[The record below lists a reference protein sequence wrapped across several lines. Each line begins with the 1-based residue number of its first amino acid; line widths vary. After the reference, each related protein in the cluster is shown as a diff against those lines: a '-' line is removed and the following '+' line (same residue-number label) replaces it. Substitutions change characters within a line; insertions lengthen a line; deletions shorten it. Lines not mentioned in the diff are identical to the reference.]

1 MEKRCTAAV
10 LCLLLLFSLTAFSG
24 CSAKDPGHSDVPQP
38 AEEVPSAPQADA
50 DAKPYDETP
59 VSSGEHIVKVTG
71 DVPGGETEIDLELL
85 AAEDPGNTF
94 SGRYSAIN
102 NWPSKKF
109 CSASGVRMEAV
120 LGKAGVL
127 DGFRQITVYSTDGY
141 YMSFTRE
148 QVLCERYYFP
158 ELENDS
164 ESGALEA
171 PMMIALAYT
180 SRGAE
185 AEPEPV
191 SAQLVLGQE
200 DVFEHNTPAFVEDIA
215 EIAVSNED
223 PGKWEPAGS
232 FPSPGAIAAGESVK
246 LQHTYSGL
254 AKMYYTTDGTDP
266 TPYSTMYNPS
276 TYQPEV
282 NVPITVTEDVTI
294 RVLVR
299 GYGKND
305 SDISELTFSVA

>member
-1 MEKRCTAAV
+1 MKKRYTAAA
-10 LCLLLLFSLTAFSG
+10 LCLLMILVLLAFCG
-24 CSAKDPGHSDVPQP
+24 CSANGPGDSGAAQPGTDEQP
-38 AEEVPSAPQADA
+38 ASPEDTAPPEV
-50 DAKPYDETP
+50 P
-59 VSSGEHIVKVTG
+59 VSSGEHIVTVTG
-71 DVPGGETEIDLELL
+71 DVPGGDTEIDLELL
-85 AAEDPGNTF
+85 AAGDKDSVFAG
-94 SGRYSAIN
+94 SYSAIN

-120 LGKAGVL
+120 LREAGVL
-127 DGFRQITVYSTDGY
+127 DGFKKVTVYSSDGY

-148 QVLCERYYFP
+148 QVLCERHYYP
-158 ELENDS
+158 NLENDD

-171 PMMIALAYT
+171 PMIIALAYT
-180 SRGAE
+180 SRGAD

-191 SAQLVLGQE
+191 RAQLVLGQE

-215 EIAVSNED
+215 EIEVSNED
-223 PGKWEPAGS
+223 PGKWEPAGA
-232 FPSPGAIAAGESVK
+232 FPAPGAIEAGETVK

-254 AKMYYTTDGTDP
+254 AKLYYTTDGTEP

-299 GYGKND
+299 GYGKHD

>member
-1 MEKRCTAAV
+1 MKKRYIAAAI
-10 LCLLLLFSLTAFSG
+10 CLLMILALLALCG
-24 CSAKDPGHSDVPQP
+24 CSAKEPEQNGVPQP
-38 AEEVPSAPQADA
+38 ETAEPSDEPEEL
-50 DAKPYDETP
+50 KPPEGP
-59 VSSGEHIVKVTG
+59 VSSGEHIVTVTG
-71 DVPGGETEIDLELL
+71 DVPGGSVEIDLELL
-85 AAEDPGNTF
+85 AAEDEAGTF

-120 LGKAGVL
+120 LRKAGAL
-127 DGFRQITVYSTDGY
+127 DGFKQITVYSSDGY

-148 QVLCERYYFP
+148 QVLCERHYFP
-158 ELENDS
+158 NLENDD
-164 ESGALEA
+164 ESGAIEA
-171 PMMIALAYT
+171 PMIIALAYT
-180 SRGAE
+180 SRGAD

-223 PGKWEPAGS
+223 PGKWEPAGA
-232 FPSPGAIAAGESVK
+232 FPAPGAIAAGESVK

-254 AKMYYTTDGTDP
+254 AKMFYTTDGSDP
-266 TPYSTMYNPS
+266 TPYSAMYNPS

-294 RVLVR
+294 KVLVR
-299 GYGKND
+299 GYGKHD
-305 SDISELTFSVA
+305 SDIAELTFSIA